1 MPLPSCIFVHTL
13 IGWLLGY
20 LIGWVFIL
28 QLKVELEQARASK
41 TELEAVASQK
51 QDLLSQWESQ
61 IADVI
66 QW

>member
-1 MPLPSCIFVHTL
+1 MECLIFD
-13 IGWLLGY
+13 WLS
-20 LIGWVFIL
+20 VFFF
-28 QLKVELEQARASK
+28 QLKVELEQAKASK
-41 TELEAVASQK
+41 SELEAVASQK

>member
-1 MPLPSCIFVHTL
+1 MHAL
-13 IGWLLGY
+13 IGWCLGY
-20 LIGWVFIL
+20 LVGWLFVL